1 MTGIEITSIIVGAA
15 LTGFIGYLWDKQKK
29 SEEEKKKDSKEMI
42 ERVNKIEDRVN
53 KCEWEIEQIKNT
65 QARHDVT
72 TDKVFEI
79 LGEIQSTLGEIKERL
94 AKVES

>member
-1 MTGIEITSIIVGAA
+1 MTGIEITSIIIGAA

-29 SEEEKKKDSKEMI
+29 SEDQKKKEGKEMV

-53 KCEWEIEQIKNT
+53 KCEWEIEQIKAN

-79 LGEIQSTLGEIKERL
+79 LGQIQSTLGEIKERL